1 MKFNNLN
8 RYRVGGTDS
17 NMLLAI
23 KPPATPSGRIYRM
36 SPNKDAHPQHFV
48 MGSPFPNFEITA
60 EARKR
65 MKLEPR
71 SKQTVCPYSGVVAPD
86 ESFTHPDDRQAAHDM
101 VKQAAVEDMRTAVS
115 DMLRGVASRS
125 KSITYR
131 PAPRRAK
138 TRLTFHRAD
147 LLRDLVCDHCSRD
160 YGVYAIGLFC
170 PDCGAPN
177 LRLHFEREH
186 ALVNAQVELA
196 EAQDEGLEELSY
208 RLLGNAHEDV
218 LTAFEATLKTVYLFG
233 IANRPGGAPAVK
245 PVANDFQNLERAEKR
260 FKDLD
265 FNPFDGLGED
275 DLATLRLNIQKR
287 HIIGH
292 NLGVVDAKF
301 AEHAN
306 EARIGETVHLVG
318 DDIKRF
324 AAICQAVIDRLDEW
338 LCGAPSPTLGSTSEQ
353 TAKSPKPKE
362 PNKKTLADIKL
373 NVGPLAKEIGLWM
386 ANASDNGLSNLPHGT
401 DIEKAFPD
409 ASKRD
414 LRKALAELE
423 SEGFVSL
430 THFMGGG
437 VPYITLTSDLFAI
450 FDPVAHGTDPYQD
463 AGELIRRILKEANEK
478 SLTSYSVSGRELLDG
493 TGWPHRRLN
502 PALSL
507 VLSNID
513 DRRVSRT
520 LDNEFAA
527 RSFIVMAEDEI
538 SLERFLMRV
547 GEI

>member
-17 NMLLAI
+17 NMQLAI

-36 SPNKDAHPQHFV
+36 SPNEDAHPQHFV
-48 MGSPFPNFEITA
+48 MGNPSPDFEITA

-86 ESFTHPDDRQAAHDM
+86 ESFTHPDDRQAALDM
-101 VKQAAVEDMRTAVS
+101 VKQAAVEDMRAAVS

-138 TRLTFHRAD
+138 PRLTFHRAD

-233 IANRPGGAPAVK
+233 IANRPEGAPAVK

-338 LCGAPSPTLGSTSEQ
+338 LCGAPSPTLGSTSEE

-362 PNKKTLADIKL
+362 PKKKTLDIRF
-373 NVGPLAKEIGLWM
+373 
-386 ANASDNGLSNLPHGT
+386 DT
-401 DIEKAFPD
+401 DRATLQPD
-409 ASKRD
+409 G
-414 LRKALAELE
+414 RKAVEQITALLKAQPGLNL
-423 SEGFVSL
+423 SIEGH
-430 THFMGGG
+430 TDD
-437 VPYITLTSDLFAI
+437 T
-450 FDPVAHGTDPYQD
+450 GTP
-463 AGELIRRILKEANEK
+463 ARNA
-478 SLTSYSVSGRELLDG
+478 
-493 TGWPHRRLN
+493 
-502 PALSL
+502 ALSMERAEAVQAIL
-507 VLSNID
+507 VQSGIAENRLKVAGYGAARPVSKGAAEADRAAN
-513 DRRVSRT
+513 RRVELVRY
-520 LDNEFAA
+520 
-527 RSFIVMAEDEI
+527 
-538 SLERFLMRV
+538 
-547 GEI
+547 